1 MGTGKTYSTK
11 YLLDSNNNTG
21 AAGQVLSTTSTGIN
35 WVDSGTLSTGLWL
48 SDGNDIYNS
57 NSGNV
62 GIGTTSPGAT
72 LELNSDTGNAAKLKI
87 GRQNGATNY
96 LELGTSG
103 GSSVINA
110 IGISGVNASLIFN
123 RSTTT
128 ATTQSMIIDS
138 AGNVGIG
145 TASPSQKL
153 HVAGNARVTG
163 AYYDSNNSPGT
174 ANQVL
179 ISTVTGTDWVDGSGS
194 SIIGGPYLPLAGGTM
209 TGTAGVLMPDNFKL
223 KFGDATTPDLQIYH
237 DGSNSYIS
245 DGGTGNLRI
254 RSTSLRL
261 ENTNSSNMI
270 VANGA
275 GSVSLYYNAVKK
287 LGTTS
292 TGVTVTGDGTFTGSL
307 DVNGTGNNTFTGNI
321 LIDNVAPIIQT
332 NSSNNASGLRINV
345 TGIADSTNNLLR
357 VQRSGTTMIDT
368 RGNGNTTFT
377 AKAFSA
383 ATSSGDASSTLTT
396 KGYVDSL
403 ITGATIYRGTWD
415 PDVSLNSGYGN
426 PDLSGVTQT
435 SGYYYICSADGAAT
449 PNGTGNE
456 PDSWNTGDWVIW
468 NDDIGASGE
477 WQKIDN
483 SSVLSGAGTGQT
495 VALWQG
501 ASSVTDSE
509 TLGNSL
515 ITQSGDVITIGSSS
529 VSQLALNSIANN
541 DSVIYFKQ
549 VGTNKAKIGYDHSE
563 DALAFIHGS
572 GAFST
577 AGMVLDGTG
586 VGIGTTSPQT
596 NLEVTSA
603 TGAKLRLGTS
613 DTSVLDGDTIGRLEF
628 FSADSTNTNSGLGA
642 FIDLVA
648 DGDQGNFNPNAD
660 LRFATS
666 YGSAQPATTR
676 MTIKGNGNVGIGA
689 TSPSEKLEVTGNQL
703 NSLSTNSDL
712 IHQVKNVN
720 TGTSA
725 RARLLLS
732 NDAANA
738 YYMITGTNY
747 TPVSAWANTAILGCD
762 SAIDGGVAIYSADKV
777 AIQNVAGVDTVTV
790 KGSQV
795 GIGTTSPSQKLE
807 VDGAVK
813 VTNTFTGET
822 SANSGYFDFASTTST
837 ARITTKGSDG
847 STLGKFQILQQASD
861 GSPNNTPFYIDSD
874 SNVGIGTT
882 GPSAKLDVNGVIR
895 SRGGSYAADV
905 DTKTDVGLVIP
916 ENYFI
921 YTADGPS
928 YLRKLIG
935 KTSDI
940 ITIGEAGT
948 SLIAGINLVP
958 GTVGGY
964 VQIFNNSS
972 IAAKFVDGKLG
983 IGTTIP
989 GAKLEIRNNTDSETE
1004 SLLYVAQN
1012 PTTTE
1017 ASVRTV
1023 WMRGE
1028 TSAEAVRIDNIGSGS
1043 GLIVNTGNV
1052 GIGTDNPT
1060 ADLHIQGSSETD
1072 VPILRVG
1079 GFGNSGSKL
1088 ELAEAL
1094 ASGNMT
1100 YGYSFFNDGN
1110 SSNTLIIKAHN
1121 NSTTGITAMTIDR
1134 GNALTTFGPVPVVG
1148 TRTAG
1153 DNTTRAASTAFV
1165 TSAISTASG
1174 NYLPL
1179 AAGPSYPLTGTL
1191 YGTGATFG
1199 DTTVDVAT
1207 VTIEGGQAGILD
1219 IWRNGTNAS
1228 YQAIRFRDN
1237 TNANT
1242 EASIGWA
1249 SNQLRLNGTST
1260 IVATT
1265 GSAERM
1271 RINSSGNVGIG
1282 TTTPSAK
1289 LHVYSGGLGTTNNNT
1304 TTQAIFSAVNANA
1317 SNLYIQDYRTADG
1330 SDWTTSGKRIQEKV
1344 DSTWM
1349 GYVQFNGDSNNGG
1362 VSFGTGT
1369 NSTQGNVAERM
1380 RITSSGNVGIGT
1392 TNPTR
1397 LLSISNSD
1405 TATTPQLL
1413 ITQNGAGDAV
1423 IGFNRPGHQG
1433 WAMGIDSSIGNNFEI
1448 HNSSGGVDS
1457 SSQLAITPAGNVGI
1471 GTTSPD
1477 APLTVTNNAVS
1488 SYIINVNMADD
1499 VDGGGF
1505 YEAAGGMELYLK
1517 DTSGTGQVKLTSSG
1531 SSYLNGGNV
1540 GIGTTSPSYPFSL
1553 ESGTTGLTSRIYNTN
1568 TDGQGLLI
1576 RAGATTSNTRA
1587 LQVASSN
1594 DTKIMTVTSNGRV
1607 GIGTTSPTEKL
1618 HIAASNNPKIK
1629 FSATSP
1635 AGGYATYGTIDTG
1648 NGFLTW
1654 ADVTTGIIG
1663 SRWQY
1668 TGPPLSGRG
1677 DTYINLHDTNGID
1690 VIVNDSQVVKIED
1703 GGNVGIG
1710 TTSPVGRLEVVTTDA
1725 NRYIRFK
1732 APNGEERF
1740 QFYTGGTGNASILGM
1755 YTLDGTTKTVQIAA
1769 GGTSYFNAGNVGIG
1783 TTSPS
1788 SLLHLESASS
1798 PTLQI
1803 KDTTNDV
1810 TFKAYAQD
1818 SNTHLANVSNHDL
1831 FIDTNNT
1838 ARITVKSGGNVG
1850 IGTTSPGSKLE
1861 ISSTSDALLE
1871 LNGGTT
1877 ANPYMLF
1884 AQNGTRRA
1892 YIQYVNGGLLSLASE
1907 YGDIRFMTGTGGAE
1921 TEKMRITSTGNVGI
1935 GTTSPNLKLDV
1946 ISGTNNGIR
1955 ISATDTTS
1963 NWRDIDIRSYVSQA
1977 QANALPDGSAIYTTN
1992 PTSQTETAFSKFGG
2006 LVLQGRDD
2014 GNSSFAIRLGN
2025 GNGYATRMFMGATGA
2040 TVFSNTVTATN
2051 FILSSDERLKENVE
2065 KVCDN
2070 RVKADWKTFELKTD
2084 KGQKRYGVIAQEL
2097 EKTNPEFVR
2106 EDSKGFK
2113 SVAYIDLLIAKIAE
2127 LEARLEKLEK

>member
-983 IGTTIP
+983 IGTT
-989 GAKLEIRNNTDSETE
+989 
-1004 SLLYVAQN
+1004 
-1012 PTTTE
+1012 
-1017 ASVRTV
+1017 
-1023 WMRGE
+1023 
-1028 TSAEAVRIDNIGSGS
+1028 
-1043 GLIVNTGNV
+1043 
-1052 GIGTDNPT
+1052 
-1060 ADLHIQGSSETD
+1060 
-1072 VPILRVG
+1072 
-1079 GFGNSGSKL
+1079 
-1088 ELAEAL
+1088 
-1094 ASGNMT
+1094 
-1100 YGYSFFNDGN
+1100 
-1110 SSNTLIIKAHN
+1110 
-1121 NSTTGITAMTIDR
+1121 
-1134 GNALTTFGPVPVVG
+1134 
-1148 TRTAG
+1148 
-1153 DNTTRAASTAFV
+1153 
-1165 TSAISTASG
+1165 
-1174 NYLPL
+1174 
-1179 AAGPSYPLTGTL
+1179 
-1191 YGTGATFG
+1191 
-1199 DTTVDVAT
+1199 
-1207 VTIEGGQAGILD
+1207 
-1219 IWRNGTNAS
+1219 
-1228 YQAIRFRDN
+1228 
-1237 TNANT
+1237 
-1242 EASIGWA
+1242 
-1249 SNQLRLNGTST
+1249 
-1260 IVATT
+1260 
-1265 GSAERM
+1265 
-1271 RINSSGNVGIG
+1271 
-1282 TTTPSAK
+1282 TPSAK

-1457 SSQLAITPAGNVGI
+1457 SSQLAITPVGNVGI
-1471 GTTSPD
+1471 GTT
-1477 APLTVTNNAVS
+1477 
-1488 SYIINVNMADD
+1488 
-1499 VDGGGF
+1499 
-1505 YEAAGGMELYLK
+1505 K
-1517 DTSGTGQVKLTSSG
+1517 
-1531 SSYLNGGNV
+1531 
-1540 GIGTTSPSYPFSL
+1540 
-1553 ESGTTGLTSRIYNTN
+1553 
-1568 TDGQGLLI
+1568 
-1576 RAGATTSNTRA
+1576 
-1587 LQVASSN
+1587 
-1594 DTKIMTVTSNGRV
+1594 
-1607 GIGTTSPTEKL
+1607 
-1618 HIAASNNPKIK
+1618 
-1629 FSATSP
+1629 
-1635 AGGYATYGTIDTG
+1635 
-1648 NGFLTW
+1648 
-1654 ADVTTGIIG
+1654 
-1663 SRWQY
+1663 
-1668 TGPPLSGRG
+1668 
-1677 DTYINLHDTNGID
+1677 
-1690 VIVNDSQVVKIED
+1690 
-1703 GGNVGIG
+1703 
-1710 TTSPVGRLEVVTTDA
+1710 
-1725 NRYIRFK
+1725 
-1732 APNGEERF
+1732 
-1740 QFYTGGTGNASILGM
+1740 
-1755 YTLDGTTKTVQIAA
+1755 
-1769 GGTSYFNAGNVGIG
+1769 SYFSI
-1783 TTSPS
+1783 
-1788 SLLHLESASS
+1788 
-1798 PTLQI
+1798 
-1803 KDTTNDV
+1803 
-1810 TFKAYAQD
+1810 
-1818 SNTHLANVSNHDL
+1818 
-1831 FIDTNNT
+1831 
-1838 ARITVKSGGNVG
+1838 
-1850 IGTTSPGSKLE
+1850 
-1861 ISSTSDALLE
+1861 
-1871 LNGGTT
+1871 
-1877 ANPYMLF
+1877 
-1884 AQNGTRRA
+1884 
-1892 YIQYVNGGLLSLASE
+1892 
-1907 YGDIRFMTGTGGAE
+1907 
-1921 TEKMRITSTGNVGI
+1921 
-1935 GTTSPNLKLDV
+1935 
-1946 ISGTNNGIR
+1946 
-1955 ISATDTTS
+1955 
-1963 NWRDIDIRSYVSQA
+1963 
-1977 QANALPDGSAIYTTN
+1977 
-1992 PTSQTETAFSKFGG
+1992 
-2006 LVLQGRDD
+2006 
-2014 GNSSFAIRLGN
+2014 
-2025 GNGYATRMFMGATGA
+2025 
-2040 TVFSNTVTATN
+2040 
-2051 FILSSDERLKENVE
+2051 
-2065 KVCDN
+2065 
-2070 RVKADWKTFELKTD
+2070 
-2084 KGQKRYGVIAQEL
+2084 
-2097 EKTNPEFVR
+2097 
-2106 EDSKGFK
+2106 
-2113 SVAYIDLLIAKIAE
+2113 
-2127 LEARLEKLEK
+2127 

>member
-145 TASPSQKL
+145 T
-153 HVAGNARVTG
+153 
-163 AYYDSNNSPGT
+163 
-174 ANQVL
+174 
-179 ISTVTGTDWVDGSGS
+179 
-194 SIIGGPYLPLAGGTM
+194 
-209 TGTAGVLMPDNFKL
+209 
-223 KFGDATTPDLQIYH
+223 
-237 DGSNSYIS
+237 
-245 DGGTGNLRI
+245 
-254 RSTSLRL
+254 
-261 ENTNSSNMI
+261 
-270 VANGA
+270 
-275 GSVSLYYNAVKK
+275 
-287 LGTTS
+287 
-292 TGVTVTGDGTFTGSL
+292 
-307 DVNGTGNNTFTGNI
+307 
-321 LIDNVAPIIQT
+321 
-332 NSSNNASGLRINV
+332 
-345 TGIADSTNNLLR
+345 
-357 VQRSGTTMIDT
+357 
-368 RGNGNTTFT
+368 
-377 AKAFSA
+377 
-383 ATSSGDASSTLTT
+383 
-396 KGYVDSL
+396 
-403 ITGATIYRGTWD
+403 
-415 PDVSLNSGYGN
+415 
-426 PDLSGVTQT
+426 
-435 SGYYYICSADGAAT
+435 
-449 PNGTGNE
+449 
-456 PDSWNTGDWVIW
+456 
-468 NDDIGASGE
+468 
-477 WQKIDN
+477 
-483 SSVLSGAGTGQT
+483 
-495 VALWQG
+495 
-501 ASSVTDSE
+501 
-509 TLGNSL
+509 
-515 ITQSGDVITIGSSS
+515 
-529 VSQLALNSIANN
+529 
-541 DSVIYFKQ
+541 
-549 VGTNKAKIGYDHSE
+549 
-563 DALAFIHGS
+563 
-572 GAFST
+572 
-577 AGMVLDGTG
+577 
-586 VGIGTTSPQT
+586 TSPQT

-720 TGTSA
+720 TGASA

-983 IGTTIP
+983 IGTT
-989 GAKLEIRNNTDSETE
+989 
-1004 SLLYVAQN
+1004 
-1012 PTTTE
+1012 
-1017 ASVRTV
+1017 
-1023 WMRGE
+1023 
-1028 TSAEAVRIDNIGSGS
+1028 
-1043 GLIVNTGNV
+1043 
-1052 GIGTDNPT
+1052 
-1060 ADLHIQGSSETD
+1060 
-1072 VPILRVG
+1072 
-1079 GFGNSGSKL
+1079 
-1088 ELAEAL
+1088 
-1094 ASGNMT
+1094 
-1100 YGYSFFNDGN
+1100 
-1110 SSNTLIIKAHN
+1110 
-1121 NSTTGITAMTIDR
+1121 
-1134 GNALTTFGPVPVVG
+1134 
-1148 TRTAG
+1148 
-1153 DNTTRAASTAFV
+1153 
-1165 TSAISTASG
+1165 
-1174 NYLPL
+1174 
-1179 AAGPSYPLTGTL
+1179 
-1191 YGTGATFG
+1191 
-1199 DTTVDVAT
+1199 
-1207 VTIEGGQAGILD
+1207 
-1219 IWRNGTNAS
+1219 
-1228 YQAIRFRDN
+1228 
-1237 TNANT
+1237 
-1242 EASIGWA
+1242 
-1249 SNQLRLNGTST
+1249 
-1260 IVATT
+1260 
-1265 GSAERM
+1265 
-1271 RINSSGNVGIG
+1271 
-1282 TTTPSAK
+1282 TPSAK

-1457 SSQLAITPAGNVGI
+1457 SSQLAITPVGNVGI
-1471 GTTSPD
+1471 GTTSPTLVSSNATTLEISGSVTTKTGALRLASSD
-1477 APLTVTNNAVS
+1477 NSLSSYFYHQSSGLSMGTATAQPVKIITNNSEKIRIESGGNVGIGTTSPRSIIEAKGNISIFDPSNTLSNGDTLNGLHFYTDEFSYNPTAGRADTPISKILPVVDSSGTDSFGLSFYTADSDVESSEKLRISSSGSVGIGTTDFGAS
-1488 SYIINVNMADD
+1488 SYANWNNLRLGKTGNLLFNTATNTYGIIIGRNFYFASDASYKYLTSDEAESINFGNGNIDFKNATSGTEDDTLSWSTRMRIDSSGNVGIGTTSPGAKLEVNGQT
-1499 VDGGGF
+1499 VINSTGLTEGF
-1505 YEAAGGMELYLK
+1505 QWFNDTNEIFSLE
-1517 DTSGTGQVKLTSSG
+1517 DTSGAGELLLLSSNSVKVKLNANG
-1531 SSYLNGGNV
+1531 NSYLNGGNV
-1540 GIGTTSPSYPFSL
+1540 GIGTDSPGAKLDVNGDVLIKSGEYISWGTVGATSIEGS
-1553 ESGTTGLTSRIYNTN
+1553 
-1568 TDGQGLLI
+1568 
-1576 RAGATTSNTRA
+1576 TTSNK
-1587 LQVASSN
+1587 LQFRTNSS
-1594 DTKIMTVTSNGRV
+1594 DRMI
-1607 GIGTTSPTEKL
+1607 
-1618 HIAASNNPKIK
+1618 
-1629 FSATSP
+1629 
-1635 AGGYATYGTIDTG
+1635 ID
-1648 NGFLTW
+1648 
-1654 ADVTTGIIG
+1654 
-1663 SRWQY
+1663 S
-1668 TGPPLSGRG
+1668 S
-1677 DTYINLHDTNGID
+1677 
-1690 VIVNDSQVVKIED
+1690 
-1703 GGNVGIG
+1703 GNVGIG

-1769 GGTSYFNAGNVGIG
+1769 GGTSYFNGGNVGIGTTAPTTKLNVSGSIAVSSGSYLSFIDSNLNYNKIGRNTSVGGIQITTGGNATMNLLDNGNVGIG

-2025 GNGYATRMFMGATGA
+2025 GSGYATRMFMGATGA